1 MNLNFDNKVWM
12 FIFIIG
18 FIMVVLASK
27 CLCNNENFTSL
38 NLDYGKENNDYVISY
53 DTINNIYVLS
63 SKSIL
68 PKIEPLKIKND
79 NIILK
84 IDSKIK
90 SIKELKEKLDKTLVL
105 NMSYSNKSLLLHNF
119 KKDDISLNKD
129 NIIIINNAKFNI
141 LENN

>member
-1 MNLNFDNKVWM
+1 
-12 FIFIIG
+12 
-18 FIMVVLASK
+18 MVVLASK

-79 NIILK
+79 NIIIK

-90 SIKELKEKLDKTLVL
+90 SIKELKEKLDKSLVL

>member
-90 SIKELKEKLDKTLVL
+90 SIKELKEKLEKTLVL

>member
-129 NIIIINNAKFNI
+129 NIIIIKNENKDLNNK
-141 LENN
+141 

>member
-79 NIILK
+79 NIIIK

-90 SIKELKEKLDKTLVL
+90 SIKELKEKLDKSLVL